1 MKIKL
6 LFAAICATIAF
17 SSCRKH
23 DCVCATDTYD
33 SNGYYVSTQTSTQK
47 VKGFTTLKAAAECSA
62 LGDGY
67 YKSCY
72 LK

>member
-23 DCVCATDTYD
+23 DCVCSTDMYD
-33 SNGYYVSTQTSTQK
+33 SNGYYVSTQTTTHK
-47 VKGFTTLKAAAECSA
+47 VKGFTTLKAATECSA
-62 LGDGY
+62 LQSGY
-67 YKSCY
+67 NTYCY
-72 LK
+72 LD